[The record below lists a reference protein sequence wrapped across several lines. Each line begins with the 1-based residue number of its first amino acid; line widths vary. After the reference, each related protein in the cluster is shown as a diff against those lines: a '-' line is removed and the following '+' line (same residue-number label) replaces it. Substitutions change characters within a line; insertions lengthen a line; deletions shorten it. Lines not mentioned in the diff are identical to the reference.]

1 MVFYAQSTITVIS
14 GRKEEEEEENK
25 KKKKKKKKKKM
36 KKQKKTLF
44 KESRGEGLEGR
55 VAGLT
60 PVLKESPFD

>member
-1 MVFYAQSTITVIS
+1 MFYAQSTITVIS
-14 GRKEEEEEENK
+14 GRKEEEEEE
-25 KKKKKKKKKKM
+25 KKKKKKM

>member
-14 GRKEEEEEENK
+14 GRKEEEEEE
-25 KKKKKKKKKKM
+25 KKKKKKM

>member
-1 MVFYAQSTITVIS
+1 MSVL
-14 GRKEEEEEENK
+14 EEEEEE
-25 KKKKKKKKKKM
+25 KKKKKKM